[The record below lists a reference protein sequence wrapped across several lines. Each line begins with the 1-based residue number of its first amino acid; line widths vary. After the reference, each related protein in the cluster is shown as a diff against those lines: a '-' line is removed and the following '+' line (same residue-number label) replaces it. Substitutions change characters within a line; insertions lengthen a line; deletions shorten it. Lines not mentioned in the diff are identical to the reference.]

1 MRLATARSG
10 RWARSAGVVLLM
22 AVGLACAPS
31 TERLALVLAAQ
42 TRAVIVVEDDA
53 AGPLRVTALGR
64 EALERAPMLWAVD
77 VMVLEYDDTLAD
89 LGLAEGVVPAG
100 TCRGLP
106 TPSVTRSRRR
116 GTDWR
121 FPAEWSARA
130 RELRLGCEGCASG
143 EVDVLGRCLPRCAER
158 RASDGTC
165 VARCPAPIDGGAC
178 AAGTWLAAD
187 GVTCLTRV
195 RCAAPNVADELSG
208 TCHLPGECGALREH
222 HDGGDGRCVPI
233 GACASGF
240 VEGGGGAC
248 VAPGTC
254 APAFSRDGDGRCVL
268 RDECSDGLH
277 DDGGGVCVSGTTCSA
292 GYGWV
297 EGLGCLPRERC
308 PAGQHDGG
316 DGVCVSAS
324 TCRAGFR
331 LDAAGVCYRWRTL
344 APLALGRLLPVVSRG
359 RGLDLVVAGGSHDT
373 TGASTSVELYDAA
386 RDTWRAGPDLPEPVA
401 RATGLELPDGRLM
414 IVGGARAPDWAPRT
428 EVHFL
433 DPDGCAGR
441 DTRAPGDARRVGV
454 MAGLL
459 GRGEVF
465 VTGGYWS
472 WSNQLTRDTTE
483 LYSLASRTWRA
494 AGVQPEPLAWAT
506 VARLDA
512 DRLMVA
518 MGNVGSAHD
527 PSRRALEYDARTQ
540 AWRTLP
546 ELLTPRVTGPLV
558 RLPSGVLMLAGGN
571 LGGPADTAT
580 ADVELYD
587 PRTESWRST
596 TPLTEAR
603 WSHGLVVLCDRR
615 VLAVSGLGASSLLA
629 TAEIYDPRTT
639 RWTSAGTTGV
649 ARLSPSVIRRPDC
662 SVVVLGGANRW
673 EESSAATPTAAHR
686 EVVVYESPGLT
697 AP

>member
-1 MRLATARSG
+1 VSQEPGRSSS
-10 RWARSAGVVLLM
+10 WARSACVSL
-22 AVGLACAPS
+22 AVAAGLACAPS

-42 TRAVIVVEDDA
+42 TRAVIVVEEDA
-53 AGPLRVTALGR
+53 AGSLRVTAFER
-64 EALERAPMLWAVD
+64 DALERAPVLWAVD
-77 VMVLEYDDTLAD
+77 VMVLEYDDTLVS
-89 LGLAEGVVPAG
+89 LGLVAGVVPPG
-100 TCRGLP
+100 SCRGLP
-106 TPSVTRSRRR
+106 EPSVARSRRR

-121 FPAEWSARA
+121 VPAEWSARA
-130 RELRLGCEGCASG
+130 RDFRLGCEGCASG
-143 EVDVLGRCLPRCAER
+143 EVSALGRCCAER

-187 GVTCLTRV
+187 GVTCLTRE
-195 RCAAPNVADELSG
+195 RCAAPNVADDLSG

-222 HDGGDGRCVPI
+222 HDGGDGRCVPA
-233 GACASGF
+233 GTCAPGF
-240 VEGGGGAC
+240 VEAGDGVC

-254 APAFSRDGDGRCVL
+254 ARGSSRDGDGRCVL

-277 DDGGGVCVSGTTCSA
+277 DDGAGVCVPGNTCTA

-316 DGVCVSAS
+316 DGACVGAS
-324 TCRAGFR
+324 TCSAGFR

-344 APLALGRLLPVVSRG
+344 APLAQGRLWPVVGRG

-373 TGASTSVELYDAA
+373 TGASTRVELYDAA
-386 RDTWRAGPDLPEPVA
+386 RDSWRAAPDLPEPAV
-401 RATGLELPDGRLM
+401 RATGIELPDGRLM
-414 IVGGARAPDWAPRT
+414 IVGGARAPDWTPRA
-428 EVHFL
+428 EVHLL
-433 DPDGCAGR
+433 DAEGCAR
-441 DTRAPGDARRVGV
+441 SIARAPEEPRRMGA

-459 GRGEVF
+459 GRGEIVL
-465 VTGGYWS
+465 TGGFWS
-472 WSNQLTRDTTE
+472 WADKLTRETTE
-483 LYSLASRTWRA
+483 LYSPASRTWRA

-527 PSRRALEYDARTQ
+527 PSRRVLEYDARTQ

-558 RLPSGVLMLAGGN
+558 RLPSGALMLAGGN
-571 LGGPADTAT
+571 LGGDADTPT

-587 PRTESWRST
+587 PRTEVWRST

-603 WSHGLVVLCDRR
+603 WSHGLVTLCDRR
-615 VLAVSGLGASSLLA
+615 VLAVAGVGSSSLLA

-649 ARLSPSVIRRPDC
+649 ARLSPSVVRRPDC

-686 EVVVYESPGLT
+686 EVVVYESPGLK